1 MDEDAHLTRLPAEL
15 LFHICRLLPV
25 ADLSRM
31 SAPSP
36 RSFFFSFH
44 LILPRTGGVCRSLRV
59 VANADSLWRPR
70 YLQRY
75 YHPIAAGGGSA
86 SRARHV
92 ACGTFVLVFGSS
104 ACQLGRSRRDTSWW
118 WQRTNDAVEAKVQA
132 KSDAGATMAQW
143 PLHITLG
150 QRFALL
156 ALGYPIYGHR

>member
-1 MDEDAHLTRLPAEL
+1 MDEEHAHLTGLPAEL

-36 RSFFFSFH
+36 QSFSSLSFH
-44 LILPRTGGVCRSLRV
+44 LILPRAGGVCRSLRV

-75 YHPIAAGGGSA
+75 YHPLAAGGGSA
-86 SRARHV
+86 SRAQHV
-92 ACGTFVLVFGSS
+92 ACGTLVLVFCSS
-104 ACQLGRSRRDTSWW
+104 ACQLGRSRRYTSWWW

-150 QRFALL
+150 QRFALFTL
-156 ALGYPIYGHR
+156 